1 MNKKLPRL
9 FRPSVRLY
17 FMFLV
22 AFAATTFLVGDS
34 NRVLVGVIQFVVL
47 ILLGLY
53 SRINAKIRTAKLLDY
68 LESMSD
74 GMDLTV
80 RDTPLPVVVFNSETS
95 EILWSN
101 ERFQSITDRREQLF
115 DRRITDVVPGFS
127 QLWLLD
133 GKSECPDEVL
143 IGARTYRVSGL
154 MVRTAREYIA
164 TTYWVDVT
172 EYAEINREYM
182 DSRPVYAIL
191 MLDNYDDLLKGMTEK
206 EKSVLLSD
214 IDEKINLW
222 SANSEGNLVKFDRDR
237 YLFLFEERDFDGF
250 VEDKF
255 SILDSVRECEGSGGV
270 HATLSIGIGKD
281 GAAPQENY
289 AFSNLGL
296 EMALSRG
303 GDQAVVRNK
312 FGFEFFGGHEARLEK
327 RTKVKSR
334 VMSSAFGGLLSD
346 ASTVFVMSHK
356 QADFDSIGAAAGIC
370 CMARVNEKKARI
382 VVDMENNFAKNL
394 IDRLLESPEYKDVFI
409 SEQDAI
415 LEADA
420 KSLLV
425 VVDTSRPE
433 QVESE
438 PLLMSCTRVAVIDH
452 HRRAAT
458 YIENAIL
465 NFHEPYASSTCELVT
480 EMLQYLVDTTDILR
494 TESEAL
500 LAGIVLDTK
509 SFTINTGSRTFEAAS
524 YLRRSGSDTADVK
537 RLLQSDFETATA
549 RYAIMREAEVI
560 RPGIAMAWC
569 EEPKSRLSIAQ
580 ASDEL
585 LNIEGVTASFVL
597 AYSGDDVFVSGRSIG
612 SLNVQLVLEKLGGGG
627 NNANAGVQ
635 LRSADIQQAVTDL
648 TAAIDEYLEIGEKRK
663 SKDRQ

>member
-1 MNKKLPRL
+1 
-9 FRPSVRLY
+9 
-17 FMFLV
+17 MFLV

>member
-9 FRPSVRLY
+9 FQSSVRLY
-17 FMFLV
+17 FMFLI
-22 AFAATTFLVGDS
+22 AFAVATFVINDTS
-34 NRVLVGVIQFVVL
+34 RVWAGVIQIVVL
-47 ILLGLY
+47 VLLALY
-53 SRINAKIRTAKLLDY
+53 SRISTKIRTAKLLDY

-74 GMDLTV
+74 GMDMTV

-101 ERFQSITDRREQLF
+101 ERFQSITDDREHLF
-115 DRRITDVVPGFS
+115 ERRITDVVPGFS
-127 QLWLLD
+127 QIWLLD
-133 GKSECPDEVL
+133 GKSECPDEVSV
-143 IGARTYRVSGL
+143 GDKTYKVSGQL
-154 MVRTAREYIA
+154 VRTEREYIA

-172 EYAEINREYM
+172 EYAAINREYA
-182 DSRPVYAIL
+182 DSRLVSAIL
-191 MLDNYDDLLKGMTEK
+191 MLDNYEELLKGMTEK
-206 EKSVLLSD
+206 EKSILLSD
-214 IDEKINLW
+214 IDEKISLW
-222 SANSEGNLVKFDRDR
+222 SANSGGSLVKFDRDR
-237 YLFLFEERDFDGF
+237 YMFLFEERDFEGF

-281 GAAPQENY
+281 GTTPQENH
-289 AFSNLGL
+289 AFSKLGL

-312 FGFEFFGGHEARLEK
+312 FGFEFFGGHSARLEK

-334 VMSSAFGGLLSD
+334 VMASAFGGLLSD

-370 CMARVNEKKARI
+370 CIARAKGKKARI

-394 IDRLLESPEYKDVFI
+394 ISRLMESPEYKDVFI
-409 SEQDAI
+409 SDQDAMV
-415 LEADA
+415 EADA

-438 PLLMSCTRVAVIDH
+438 PLLLSCTRVAVIDH

-494 TESEAL
+494 AESEAL

-549 RYAIMREAEVI
+549 RYAIMREAEII
-560 RPGIAMAWC
+560 RPGVALAWSD
-569 EEPKSRLSIAQ
+569 EPQNRLTIAQ

-597 AYSGDDVFVSGRSIG
+597 ARSGDDVFVSGRSIG
-612 SLNVQLVLEKLGGGG
+612 DLNVQLVLEKLGGGG

-635 LRSADIQQAVTDL
+635 LHSADLRQVVTDL
-648 TAAIDEYLEIGEKRK
+648 TYAIDEYLEIDEKRK
-663 SKDRQ
+663 TNTKS